1 MSGDATLVL
10 LLLLVTVLLL
20 VTQAVRI
27 EVVSLGIIVVLG
39 LSGVLG
45 PVDALSGFSSPATLT
60 VAAMLVLS
68 AGLERAGIV
77 DYVSRSLG
85 RSGEGSARR
94 LLLFLMLPTAL
105 FSSFMNNT
113 PVVALMIPVVLSLG
127 QRFGVPGSKL
137 LIPVSYAAILGGT
150 CTLIGTSTNILVD
163 SLYRSSGGAGFGM
176 FEFTSLGLVYV
187 VLGTTY
193 VVAFGPRLLPK
204 RTVLNELLAASA
216 PGNYVTEIIVRD
228 GSRFVGRPLSEVLDQ
243 SQDVTV
249 LEVVRSEEAI
259 VGPGQDFV
267 LEADDVLLV
276 ESGARAIH
284 SLLSATG
291 VEHSTVVADEERISI
306 QRVDLRVAEVVVTPG
321 SSFTGSQVRDLGLSR
336 RFGIQVLAIRRLG
349 QHHKVKLRD
358 WRLRPGDVLL
368 VQGEPGPLRTLQE
381 DGDFLL
387 IEGVERDL
395 TFPRKAP
402 IAIAILTA
410 VVAAATLGL
419 APMVFLALAG
429 VALMI
434 GTRSLEIREVVR
446 AVDPAVLL
454 LLAGTIPLGKAM
466 DQSGLAQHAAAEVV
480 AMVEPF
486 GPWVLVGACY
496 LMTSIL
502 TEVLSNNATAV
513 LLVPI
518 VLGIAERLGI
528 EPKPLLVAVAFGAS
542 ASFAT
547 PIGYQTNTL
556 VMGPGG
562 YRVTDYLRIG
572 LPLNLGLAV
581 VATIAIP
588 LIWPLG

>member
-10 LLLLVTVLLL
+10 LLLLATILLL
-20 VTQAVRI
+20 VTQAARI

-39 LSGVLG
+39 LTGVLG

-68 AGLERAGIV
+68 AGLEKAGIV

-85 RSGEGSARR
+85 RSGEGGVRR

-163 SLYRSSGGAGFGM
+163 SLYRSAGGAGFGM
-176 FEFTSLGLVYV
+176 FEFTSMGLVYV

-228 GSRFVGRPLSEVLDQ
+228 GSRFVGRPLSEILEQ
-243 SQDVTV
+243 SRDVTI
-249 LEVVRSEEAI
+249 LEVVRREEAI
-259 VGPGQDFV
+259 VGPGQNFE

-284 SLLSATG
+284 SLLSAHG
-291 VEHSTVVADEERISI
+291 VEHGTVVADEERISI

-349 QHHKVKLRD
+349 QHHKVKIRD

-368 VQGEPGPLRTLQE
+368 VQGEPAPLRTLQE

-402 IAIAILTA
+402 VALAILTA

-434 GTRSLEIREVVR
+434 ATRSLEIREVVR

-466 DQSGLAQHAAAEVV
+466 EQSGLAQHAASGVV

-496 LMTSIL
+496 LMTSVL
-502 TEVLSNNATAV
+502 TELLSNNATAV

-518 VLGIAERLGI
+518 VLGIAERVGVD
-528 EPKPLLVAVAFGAS
+528 PKPLLVAVAFGAS

-562 YRVTDYLRIG
+562 YRVTDFLRIG
-572 LPLNLGLAV
+572 LPLNLGLAA
-581 VATIAIP
+581 VATIVIP
-588 LIWPLG
+588 ILWPLV

>member
-1 MSGDATLVL
+1 
-10 LLLLVTVLLL
+10 
-20 VTQAVRI
+20 
-27 EVVSLGIIVVLG
+27 
-39 LSGVLG
+39 
-45 PVDALSGFSSPATLT
+45 
-60 VAAMLVLS
+60 
-68 AGLERAGIV
+68 
-77 DYVSRSLG
+77 
-85 RSGEGSARR
+85 
-94 LLLFLMLPTAL
+94 
-105 FSSFMNNT
+105 
-113 PVVALMIPVVLSLG
+113 
-127 QRFGVPGSKL
+127 
-137 LIPVSYAAILGGT
+137 
-150 CTLIGTSTNILVD
+150 
-163 SLYRSSGGAGFGM
+163 
-176 FEFTSLGLVYV
+176 
-187 VLGTTY
+187 
-193 VVAFGPRLLPK
+193 
-204 RTVLNELLAASA
+204 
-216 PGNYVTEIIVRD
+216 
-228 GSRFVGRPLSEVLDQ
+228 
-243 SQDVTV
+243 
-249 LEVVRSEEAI
+249 
-259 VGPGQDFV
+259 
-267 LEADDVLLV
+267 
-276 ESGARAIH
+276 
-284 SLLSATG
+284 
-291 VEHSTVVADEERISI
+291 
-306 QRVDLRVAEVVVTPG
+306 
-321 SSFTGSQVRDLGLSR
+321 VRDLGLSR